1 MHYVVKCS
9 DFEWPARDLFKVIGG
24 GVLKA
29 NINYEYALKAAIKFM
44 KKSSQVRHWALLF
57 WFHDTEFLL

>member
-29 NINYEYALKAAIKFM
+29 NINYEYALKAAIEAN
-44 KKSSQVRHWALLF
+44 KKIQSDKALGS
-57 WFHDTEFLL
+57 TFLVP

>member
-29 NINYEYALKAAIKFM
+29 NINYEYALKAAIKAHE
-44 KKSSQVRHWALLF
+44 KIQSGKALGS
-57 WFHDTEFLL
+57 TFLVP